1 MGCTNRSV
9 KGCGLRFY
17 RFPADLD
24 RRARWVSAIN
34 RKNWQPT
41 EHSWLCSSH
50 FISGA
55 KCNDPL
61 SPDFV
66 PSVFAHTSSPQKGKR
81 INDLQSYKRRK
92 RVCAS
97 RREATRQET
106 TASLLQLS
114 AKASHADALTSSKS
128 SVNDLCTEAPLQGCD
143 QPLDTQTNDV
153 GTQTVSSQMMDV
165 GTETDVSFL
174 SLERECYALRE
185 EKHELYRTIESFLM
199 SIESFESDKKR
210 LKFYTGLDS
219 IHAVKA
225 IFNLIAPAIED
236 HHLSSLSKFNQFLMV
251 LMKLRLN
258 LTDQDLGY
266 RFGISQCT
274 VSKIWMKV
282 INIMYVRLKSFIM
295 WPEREQLQKTMPL
308 TFRDNF
314 SKCVCIIDCFEIF
327 CERPRDLMAR
337 AQTYSHYKHHN
348 TVKLVFRHKVLYI
361 SKGWGGRVSDKY
373 LTENCGL
380 LNCILPGDQI
390 LADRG
395 FNVQESV
402 GFYCAEIK
410 IPPFTKGKK
419 QLSQI
424 EVDTAR
430 QLSHV
435 RIHVE
440 RVIGLLRNKYT
451 ILQST
456 LPIKMIMCNDGENS
470 VLDKIVVICSVLCNC
485 CQSVI
490 PFD

>member
-1 MGCTNRSV
+1 
-9 KGCGLRFY
+9 
-17 RFPADLD
+17 
-24 RRARWVSAIN
+24 
-34 RKNWQPT
+34 
-41 EHSWLCSSH
+41 
-50 FISGA
+50 
-55 KCNDPL
+55 
-61 SPDFV
+61 
-66 PSVFAHTSSPQKGKR
+66 
-81 INDLQSYKRRK
+81 
-92 RVCAS
+92 
-97 RREATRQET
+97 
-106 TASLLQLS
+106 
-114 AKASHADALTSSKS
+114 
-128 SVNDLCTEAPLQGCD
+128 
-143 QPLDTQTNDV
+143 
-153 GTQTVSSQMMDV
+153 MDV

-185 EKHELYRTIESFLM
+185 EKHELYGTIESFRM

-236 HHLSSLSKFNQFLMV
+236 HHLSSLLKFNQFLMV

-266 RFGISQCT
+266 RFGISQST

-282 INIMYVRLKSFIM
+282 INVMYVRLKSFIM
-295 WPEREQLQKTMPL
+295 WPKTMPL

-314 SKCVCIIDCFEIF
+314 SKCIFEIY
-327 CERPRDLMAR
+327 CERPSDLMAR

-348 TVKLVFRHKVLYI
+348 TVKFLIGISPQGVISYI

-430 QLSHV
+430 QLSLV